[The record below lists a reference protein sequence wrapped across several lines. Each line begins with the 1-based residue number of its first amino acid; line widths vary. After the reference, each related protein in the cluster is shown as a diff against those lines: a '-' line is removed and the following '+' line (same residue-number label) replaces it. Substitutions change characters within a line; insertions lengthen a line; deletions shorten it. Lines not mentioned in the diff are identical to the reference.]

1 MNDKSQ
7 LLLEEMLRLPPDSG
21 RLRALLDREKLSSIE
36 LAKAAMHFIDEDCW
50 RETHCY
56 RCAHG
61 REPDPTELHSAY
73 LFKILRL
80 LLEYGLDPNLVIDG
94 ENVMDQL
101 TSIDCPF
108 IAADAMRLLMEHGGN
123 TNLMLGGETMFR
135 NLDFNIVFGAI
146 EQSDRRYYDC
156 WVHLWFVLI
165 GYGGRLPNNVSP
177 VRMKNGA
184 SPEILRRHERFD
196 WEIKAA
202 PETDDGWLMHIF
214 DRKTG
219 AIIAEL

>member
-36 LAKAAMHFIDEDCW
+36 LAKAAMHFIDE
-50 RETHCY
+50 
-56 RCAHG
+56 
-61 REPDPTELHSAY
+61 
-73 LFKILRL
+73 
-80 LLEYGLDPNLVIDG
+80 
-94 ENVMDQL
+94 
-101 TSIDCPF
+101 
-108 IAADAMRLLMEHGGN
+108 
-123 TNLMLGGETMFR
+123 
-135 NLDFNIVFGAI
+135 
-146 EQSDRRYYDC
+146 DC

-214 DRKTG
+214 DRETG